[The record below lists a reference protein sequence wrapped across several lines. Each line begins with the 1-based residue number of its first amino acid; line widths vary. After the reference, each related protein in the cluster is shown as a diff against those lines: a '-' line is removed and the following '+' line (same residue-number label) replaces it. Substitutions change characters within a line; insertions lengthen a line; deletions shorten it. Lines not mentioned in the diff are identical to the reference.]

1 MYGYYMRQRLLDRQR
16 RARLRQKLQKI
27 GLVELYDDVI
37 REVRT
42 WNGRFRL
49 VQRLRAE
56 EYERWQQLNGSSGR

>member
-56 EYERWQQLNGSSGR
+56 EHERWQQLSGSSGR

>member
-27 GLVELYDDVI
+27 GLVDLYDDVI